1 MFKHTSLAAA
11 LAASALAPALSFAAD
26 SADLQQIHKEIA
38 DLRQR
43 YEVRITELEARLQKA
58 ESTAAS
64 AQAKAEQA
72 DQKASQ
78 PAPGV
83 SAPDATSP
91 IASAPAGGSFNPN
104 VSLILSGLY
113 TNLSRKPEDYRIA
126 GFIPG
131 GDIGP
136 GSRGFSLSESELG
149 FAANI
154 DHLFYG
160 QANFSVSP
168 QNEISAEEAF
178 IQTTA
183 LPAGM
188 KIKAGRFFSSI
199 GYLND
204 QHSHTWDFVDNPL
217 VYQAFLGTQFSHD
230 GVQLKWLAPTDTFIE
245 LGAEAGR
252 GSDFPGSDV
261 DRNGAG
267 AQALFVHVG
276 DDIGVSSS
284 WRAGLS
290 YLHATPQGRTYADT
304 DAFGNSVTN
313 SFSGGSNLV
322 GADFIWKWAPNGNG
336 ERQNFKLQ
344 GEYFR
349 RKESGDLAYNTAATA
364 QASRYSSSQ
373 SGWYTQGVFQF
384 LPTWRV
390 GLRYDLLDSG
400 VVDYGSNAA
409 NLNATDYKPTKT
421 SLMFD
426 WSPSEFSRLRLQ
438 VARDKSRQGAAD
450 NQLFVQYQMSLGAH
464 GAHSY

>member
-1 MFKHTSLAAA
+1 MFKHNTLAVAVAA
-11 LAASALAPALSFAAD
+11 MTLSPTLSFAAD
-26 SADLQQIHKEIA
+26 GSDLQSIRNEIDA
-38 DLRQR
+38 LRQN
-43 YEVRITELEARLQKA
+43 YESRISDLEARLKKA
-58 ESTAAS
+58 EVATVVAPASTPYVETSNAPVPASTAA
-64 AQAKAEQA
+64 
-72 DQKASQ
+72 
-78 PAPGV
+78 
-83 SAPDATSP
+83 
-91 IASAPAGGSFNPN
+91 GSGFNPD

-131 GDIGP
+131 GEIGP
-136 GSRGFSLSESELG
+136 GARGFSLSESELG
-149 FAANI
+149 FSANI

-160 QANFSVSP
+160 QANLAVSP

-183 LPAGM
+183 LPAGL

-252 GSDFPGSDV
+252 GSNFPGSEV
-261 DRNGAG
+261 NRNGAG
-267 AQALFVHVG
+267 AQALFAHIG
-276 DDIGVSSS
+276 GDIGVSNS
-284 WRAGLS
+284 WRVGLS
-290 YLHATPQGRTYADT
+290 YLHATPKGRDYAET
-304 DAFGNSVTN
+304 DALGNSVTN
-313 SFSGGSNLV
+313 SFSGGSRLI

-349 RKESGDLAYNTAATA
+349 RKEAGDLTYDTAVTA
-364 QASRYSSSQ
+364 HSDRYTSSQ
-373 SGWYTQGVFQF
+373 SGWYVQGVFQF
-384 LPTWRV
+384 MPAWRV

-409 NLNATDYKPTKT
+409 NLASVDYRPART

-426 WSPSEFSRLRLQ
+426 WSPSEFSRVRLQ
-438 VARDKSRQGAAD
+438 LARDKSRQGAAD
-450 NQLFVQYQMSLGAH
+450 NQLFLQYQMSLGAH

>member
-1 MFKHTSLAAA
+1 MFKQSSLVAA
-11 LAASALAPALSFAAD
+11 LAAAALVPSLSFAAD
-26 SADLQQIHKEIA
+26 NPDLVQIRKEIA
-38 DLRQR
+38 DLRQS
-43 YEVRITELEARLQKA
+43 YEARISELEGRLKKA
-58 ESTAAS
+58 ESSAAT
-64 AQAKAEQA
+64 AQATAEQA

-78 PAPGV
+78 PPPA
-83 SAPDATSP
+83 A
-91 IASAPAGGSFNPN
+91 ASNGGSFNPD

-131 GDIGP
+131 GEIGP
-136 GSRGFSLSESELG
+136 GSRGLSLSESELG

-178 IQTTA
+178 VQTTA
-183 LPAGM
+183 LPAGV
-188 KIKAGRFFSSI
+188 KVKAGRFFSSI

-217 VYQAFLGTQFSHD
+217 VYQAFLGTQFSQD
-230 GVQLKWLAPTDTFIE
+230 GVQAKWLAPTDTFVE
-245 LGAEAGR
+245 FGAEAGR
-252 GSDFPGSDV
+252 GSKFPGSDV

-267 AQALFVHVG
+267 AQTLFVHVG
-276 DDIGVSSS
+276 NDFGVSSS

-290 YLHATPQGRTYADT
+290 YLHATPQGRTYSDT
-304 DAFGNSVTN
+304 DVFGNAVTN
-313 SFSGGSNLV
+313 SFSGGSRLV
-322 GADFIWKWAPNGNG
+322 GADLIWKWAPNGNG

-344 GEYFR
+344 TEYFR
-349 RKESGDLAYNTAATA
+349 RKEDGDLTYDTAATA
-364 QASRYSSSQ
+364 QASRYNSTQ
-373 SGWYTQGVFQF
+373 SGWYAQGIFQF
-384 LPTWRV
+384 MPTWRV

-409 NLNATDYKPTKT
+409 NLNAVDFRPTKT